1 MEKSKYYYGIDLFK
15 FICALLVVSIHS
27 TMFLEWKGLYYF
39 FHNYITRFEVPFF
52 FISSGFFFSRILENN
67 DTMKS
72 GIMRYSI
79 RLLRP
84 FVIWGTFYFVI
95 SFIEMILIDKV
106 NIYAAAKYKLHLLL
120 VESPGGGLW
129 YVEALLWIC
138 LIVRL
143 SYRNNKNLKNYLII
157 GGILYLIQG
166 AWNLEGLKF
175 ASVLKNMY
183 FKVFLS
189 ERTFVFYGVYFFIG
203 IFIALNLKKAISSP
217 TRFFLLQVILYV
229 AFAITNLKVDYI
241 GIAITNQLIKGFIA
255 VNWFLIALNI
265 SNNSIPNCWLKYN
278 SRKLSTIIYF
288 THFTVIYFVKV
299 VYKILNIEF
308 NTNCTIACLICIV
321 LLIAYSVLLC
331 QSNKMKKTI
340 SVLY

>member
-27 TMFLEWKGLYYF
+27 TMFLEWEGLYHF
-39 FHNYITRFEVPFF
+39 FHNYITRFAVPFF
-52 FISSGFFFSRILENN
+52 FISSGFFFSRILENK
-67 DTMKS
+67 DTMKI
-72 GIMRYSI
+72 GIKHYSV

-84 FVIWGTFYFVI
+84 FMIWGAFYFVI
-95 SFIEMILIDKV
+95 SFLEMILIDKTS
-106 NIYAAAKYKLHLLL
+106 IYTAAKYKLHLLL

-138 LIVRL
+138 LIVRFT
-143 SYRNNKNLKNYLII
+143 YKNDENLRNYLIV

-166 AWNLEGLKF
+166 AWNLEGLEF
-175 ASVLKNMY
+175 ASILKSMY

-189 ERTFVFYGVYFFIG
+189 ERTFIFYGVYFFIG

-229 AFAITNLKVDYI
+229 TFAITNLKVDYI
-241 GIAITNQLIKGFIA
+241 GLAITNQLIKGFIA

-288 THFTVIYFVKV
+288 THFTAIYFVKV

-331 QSNKMKKTI
+331 QSNEMKKII